1 MRRFTYTASVFL
13 LAVCAVLLW
22 GGTGEAE
29 AKTNKGPVRFKESA
43 FSEAAKEYDRNKDGR
58 FSKKELARITKLSM
72 DAYQVELDLREI
84 QYFKNLRTLLIDGF
98 GDGDPPMYRKIKHIS
113 SLYKLKKLRRV
124 EIGDC
129 NFSKGFKTAQWK
141 NLKILSF
148 SHCKVKNL
156 SLKKNKKLEELSIDE
171 SRIPSLDV
179 TKNTELKSFT
189 LSSTKLKKLN
199 LSKNRELRTFTLS
212 SAKLKKLDLSK
223 NKKLTSLSLEGM
235 VYVKIHDIKLYQKGS
250 RLQDLSF
257 RYVQGLAEIDLTD
270 WNLTNLK
277 KIHYTSAFDEDNH
290 QLCDL
295 KKVVMG
301 NAPELQEAW
310 FYAETLEYLEIKG
323 AFNLE
328 ACGCG
333 LSSSLKKV
341 RLSMIPAYLGIDDT
355 CEVEIIK

>member
-1 MRRFTYTASVFL
+1 MRRFTYTASVFF

-29 AKTNKGPVRFKESA
+29 AKTKSKKGLAYFNEPAIGFAVEK
-43 FSEAAKEYDRNKDGR
+43 YDKNKDGK
-58 FSKKELARITKLSM
+58 FSEKELAKITKIYI
-72 DAYQVELDLREI
+72 DAEQREI
-84 QYFKNLRTLLIDGF
+84 DLKELKYLKNLKSFVIFDVEGYPIRRT
-98 GDGDPPMYRKIKHIS
+98 KHAS
-113 SLYKLKKLRRV
+113 ALYKLKK
-124 EIGDC
+124 IKKIHIDDC
-129 NFSKGFKTAQWK
+129 DLSKGFKTAQWK

-290 QLCDL
+290 QLCNL